1 MDSLLLY
8 QAGLKT
14 LAYANDLVLI
24 ARNKLL
30 NHISKGLQIVL
41 NFIMELFMETDLTIN
56 PYITN
61 LMLLTKKITT
71 NFIPPVI
78 NNIALNMVKELKR
91 LDFTLDLK
99 LYLSQHINS
108 IVNKAIRYSLP
119 VNASLGHGDLITKIL
134 CDCMLALSGS

>member
-1 MDSLLLY
+1 M
-8 QAGLKT
+8 Q
-14 LAYANDLVLI
+14 I
-24 ARNKLL
+24 A
-30 NHISKGLQIVL
+30 L
-41 NFIMELFMETDLTIN
+41 NFIMELFMETGLTIN

-119 VNASLGHGDLITKIL
+119 VNASLGHWDLITKIL